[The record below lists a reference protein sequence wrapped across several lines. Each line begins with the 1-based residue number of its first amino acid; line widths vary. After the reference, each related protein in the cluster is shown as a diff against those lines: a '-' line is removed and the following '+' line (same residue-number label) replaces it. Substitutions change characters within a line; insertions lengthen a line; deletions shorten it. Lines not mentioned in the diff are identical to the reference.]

1 MNNCLKMRNLMLKEI
16 PVNVKYAT
24 EVKEAD
30 IEIAL
35 VFSLGNYFLKN
46 HYWNTCLFL
55 LQDYKK
61 IDPAQLKSKAER
73 KHETLGGD
81 YHDEVKS
88 APCNAISDH
97 QRNI

>member
-16 PVNVKYAT
+16 PVSVKYAT

-46 HYWNTCLFL
+46 RL
-55 LQDYKK
+55 LEHMF
-61 IDPAQLKSKAER
+61 IPFTRL
-73 KHETLGGD
+73 
-81 YHDEVKS
+81 
-88 APCNAISDH
+88 
-97 QRNI
+97 

>member
-1 MNNCLKMRNLMLKEI
+1 MRNLMLKEI

-46 HYWNTCLFL
+46 RL
-55 LQDYKK
+55 LEHMF
-61 IDPAQLKSKAER
+61 IPFTRL
-73 KHETLGGD
+73 
-81 YHDEVKS
+81 
-88 APCNAISDH
+88 
-97 QRNI
+97 